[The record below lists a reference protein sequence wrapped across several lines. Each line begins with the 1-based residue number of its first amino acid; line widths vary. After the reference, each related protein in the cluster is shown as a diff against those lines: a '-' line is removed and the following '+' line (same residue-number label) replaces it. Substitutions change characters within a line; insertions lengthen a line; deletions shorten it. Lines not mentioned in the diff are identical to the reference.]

1 MRRKI
6 VNNYWFLLIAYLVG
20 AIPTSYL
27 MVHFFL
33 NKDIRTLGSGNSGAT
48 NTGRVL
54 GAPGF
59 ISVLLIDVLKAYGVL
74 YLAAAWS
81 QHDPFLLL
89 CVAAALLL
97 GNAYSPFINFAG
109 GKGVATSVG
118 VVFFLFAPLMWLTY
132 LALFASFFALFR
144 RVDMAVMGAV
154 ACGPVCA
161 IALGL
166 TAVTVHAAGA
176 LAVWIWWR
184 HATNIMSIWR

>member
-1 MRRKI
+1 
-6 VNNYWFLLIAYLVG
+6 VNNYWFLLIAYIVG
-20 AIPTSYL
+20 AVPTSYV
-27 MVHFFL
+27 MVRFFL

-59 ISVLLIDVLKAYGVL
+59 ITVLLIDLLKAYGVL
-74 YLAAAWS
+74 YLTAAVS
-81 QHDPFLLL
+81 QYDPFLLL

-97 GNAYSPFINFAG
+97 GNAYSPFINFSG
-109 GKGVATSVG
+109 GKGVATSLG

-132 LALFASFFALFR
+132 FVLFVGLFTLFR

-161 IALGL
+161 IVLDL
-166 TAVTVHAAGA
+166 SAVTVHAAGA

-184 HATNIMSIWR
+184 HATNIMNIWRQDT